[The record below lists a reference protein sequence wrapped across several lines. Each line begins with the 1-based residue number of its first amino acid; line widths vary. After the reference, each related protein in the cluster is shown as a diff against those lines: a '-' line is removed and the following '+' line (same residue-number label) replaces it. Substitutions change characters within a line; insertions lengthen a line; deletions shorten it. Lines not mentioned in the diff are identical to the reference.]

1 MLQCSGCLVQKPA
14 GGCREVLAAMGRTEV
29 AGDDEKCLRCSKVNS
44 ILGSVWFFLF
54 IVVSKNTQLQIVVE
68 ILRGF

>member
-1 MLQCSGCLVQKPA
+1 MQKPA
-14 GGCREVLAAMGRTEV
+14 GGCREVLASMGRTEV

-68 ILRGF
+68 IL

>member
-1 MLQCSGCLVQKPA
+1 
-14 GGCREVLAAMGRTEV
+14 MGRTEV
-29 AGDDEKCLRCSKVNS
+29 AGDDEKCLRCSKANS

>member
-1 MLQCSGCLVQKPA
+1 MQKPA